1 MSKDLSARIYA
12 NNNNAD
18 LFPKEQN
25 LNPTKDLPLA
35 VRMRPKS
42 LEEYIG
48 QSHIIGKNKL
58 LRRAIESDRI
68 SSLILYGPPGI
79 GKTSLAYCIASVT
92 KSEFIAINATLSNVD
107 ELRKVIFQARLR
119 KAAMEKKTILFIDE
133 IHRFNKAQQDVL
145 LSDVEESNVVLIGA
159 TVHNPFFSLVAPLLS
174 RSLVC

>member
-48 QSHIIGKNKL
+48 QNHILGKNKL

-79 GKTSLAYCIASVT
+79 GKTSLAWCIANIT
-92 KSEFIAINATLSNVD
+92 KSHYAAINATTSNVE
-107 ELRKVIFQARLR
+107 ELRKAIAQAKQR
-119 KAAMEKKTILFIDE
+119 KLSHAVKTILFIDE
-133 IHRFNKAQQDVL
+133 IHRFNKAQQD
-145 LSDVEESNVVLIGA
+145 
-159 TVHNPFFSLVAPLLS
+159 
-174 RSLVC
+174 